1 MHSIPAAPKTSL
13 FFFLVETISS
23 QMAVAYQHEVPL
35 KQQSIEFVLT
45 YTYSL
50 ETRLRIKIPSDELH
64 EEWGINRALHLM
76 RDYSYEDVVTMGLHL
91 ITTHLSKRRT
101 SEICSASFIQTLLCV
116 LSQYPSSRRIQ
127 MRGCSLLLELCST
140 QNGSKE
146 LVKHGALSILMKWY
160 ETLDNDIGLK
170 QLSLFC
176 ISSLCKG

>member
-50 ETRLRIKIPSDELH
+50 ETRLRIKIPSDEFH

-116 LSQYPSSRRIQ
+116 LSLLLVAGAVQYPEWQQRI
-127 MRGCSLLLELCST
+127 GKAWST
-140 QNGSKE
+140 VNIDE
-146 LVKHGALSILMKWY
+146 VV
-160 ETLDNDIGLK
+160 
-170 QLSLFC
+170 
-176 ISSLCKG
+176 